1 MATSDLQD
9 KIMKL
14 KRQLVTVYNEL
25 RWLRS
30 RVLSTDST
38 AISYPLVPRSP
49 LVATHHRLIVQ
60 ITADNQDG
68 TYQAKRK
75 IALGKNTFADDP
87 EQTGTITVA
96 NVAEMSGYVGDL
108 SVDQILCA
116 HYDGLDGLEQP
127 IYHVWSKP

>member
-1 MATSDLQD
+1 MATGDLQD

-75 IALGKNTFADDP
+75 IALAGNVLADDS
-87 EQTGTITVA
+87 EHGDLITVA
-96 NVAEMSGYVGDL
+96 NIAEIFGYTGDL
-108 SVDQILCA
+108 SVNDLACA
-116 HYDGLDGLEQP
+116 YYDGLDATGNP
-127 IYHVWSKP
+127 IYQIWSKP